1 MQLIHNFG
9 KKTIRKTV
17 DAPGGGS
24 LMLAR
29 GGSYL
34 WTGIK
39 PASRYQGW
47 FFGYNGN
54 KLMKIIDDVRIENDN
69 PGTGIENNFWNIKKI
84 GENSIQTFFL
94 PAANCFAYEAGRP
107 ARIEFFLDVKEPYQ
121 NPDIGRN
128 HEIWQEDGAIL
139 ICYREGKSSGFPE
152 VFIAVLGDI
161 TAAEIKEE
169 WILRDYGFDRG
180 RGSAPWERWVFK
192 PAAITAAKLVFAV
205 GFSKDEAINAAR
217 KNWRD
222 FEKFKREA
230 QKKYGNIKASASFL
244 GLFPGGKP
252 PIGEKEAAEFCAQ
265 NALETLYARIGAV
278 VGLRAGLPWFF
289 QFWQRDEA
297 VSLKGLSQFDR
308 KTALEIFWRQMGELK
323 ANDFHFDTADGIGWL
338 FLRASDFYRS
348 GKFNIKEIAAVREC
362 LNNSIEYFLK
372 NNARGNLAI
381 NLAGQKTWMD
391 SLDRTGAAIE
401 IQSLRLNMYALA
413 ADFADDKKQEEYYL
427 SLESKLKRDVKKLFF
442 DGKNFGDRFDTDKDK
457 LDLTIRPNIFLAA
470 YIYPGLLSKKEWSVC
485 FAVALE
491 KLWLD
496 WGGLSTIDKNDPRFC
511 GRDTGENPAAY
522 HNGDSWFWINN
533 IAAIA
538 MARVDKKKF
547 KNHIEKIFEA
557 SKNDILW
564 NGAIGCAGEISS
576 AAIYESAGCP
586 NQAWS
591 NATFLELYR
600 YVSGKF

>member
-1 MQLIHNFG
+1 MHVRGCRCPGCTGASSSQ
-9 KKTIRKTV
+9 T
-17 DAPGGGS
+17 GGGS
-24 LMLAR
+24 TGVDPTRPVLRWWTLCGTRGWAR
-29 GGSYL
+29 S
-34 WTGIK
+34 
-39 PASRYQGW
+39 
-47 FFGYNGN
+47 
-54 KLMKIIDDVRIENDN
+54 
-69 PGTGIENNFWNIKKI
+69 
-84 GENSIQTFFL
+84 QTFTCT
-94 PAANCFAYEAGRP
+94 PTSP
-107 ARIEFFLDVKEPYQ
+107 
-121 NPDIGRN
+121 
-128 HEIWQEDGAIL
+128 
-139 ICYREGKSSGFPE
+139 
-152 VFIAVLGDI
+152 
-161 TAAEIKEE
+161 
-169 WILRDYGFDRG
+169 
-180 RGSAPWERWVFK
+180 
-192 PAAITAAKLVFAV
+192 
-205 GFSKDEAINAAR
+205 
-217 KNWRD
+217 
-222 FEKFKREA
+222 
-230 QKKYGNIKASASFL
+230 
-244 GLFPGGKP
+244 
-252 PIGEKEAAEFCAQ
+252 
-265 NALETLYARIGAV
+265 
-278 VGLRAGLPWFF
+278 
-289 QFWQRDEA
+289 
-297 VSLKGLSQFDR
+297 
-308 KTALEIFWRQMGELK
+308 
-323 ANDFHFDTADGIGWL
+323 
-338 FLRASDFYRS
+338 
-348 GKFNIKEIAAVREC
+348 
-362 LNNSIEYFLK
+362 
-372 NNARGNLAI
+372 
-381 NLAGQKTWMD
+381 WMD

-576 AAIYESAGCP
+576 AAMYESAGCP